1 MKAVMMG
8 NKPIE
13 DLEAG
18 VRSAIRI
25 EIYREA
31 CRILDIEGKEARR
44 AALGLV
50 PEKIRP
56 HIESEVMRIWR
67 MRKNDGS

>member
-1 MKAVMMG
+1 MTGKKM
-8 NKPIE
+8 IE

-25 EIYREA
+25 EIYRAA
-31 CRILDIEGKEARR
+31 CEVLEHKEKDSRR
-44 AALGLV
+44 AALSAL
-50 PEKIRP
+50 PAKIRP
-56 HIESEVMRIWR
+56 HIEAEARRIWE

>member
-1 MKAVMMG
+1 MKEVMEG
-8 NKPIE
+8 RKPIE
-13 DLEAG
+13 DLTDA

-44 AALGLV
+44 EALGLV
-50 PEKIRP
+50 PAMIRP
-56 HIESEVMRIWR
+56 HIEAEVRRIWE